1 MVEYYNSKKEV
12 IEAVNNAKNLE
23 EVKKIMD
30 DLEQRM
36 APHDWIDAAY
46 EKWTT

>member
-1 MVEYYNSKKEV
+1 MVKYYSNKKEV

-36 APHDWIDAAY
+36 APQDWIDAAY